1 MVTTPSPLAAFRMR
15 VPIAVRFR
23 DLDSLGH
30 VNNAVYFTYCEV
42 ARNTYWKKLFGL
54 RRLSDVNF
62 ILAHAELDYRAQA
75 NGDSDVVVGIRVSF
89 IGNTSFGF
97 EYVVVEEGGVLL
109 AEGRSVQ
116 VTFDYKTNQKV
127 AVPANVRDQILE
139 YEGAENVRMGSGT
152 SAKGS
157 P

>member
-1 MVTTPSPLAAFRMR
+1 MATTPSPLAAFRMR
-15 VPIAVRFR
+15 VPIPVRFR

-42 ARNTYWKKLFGL
+42 ARNMYWKKLFGL
-54 RRLSDVNF
+54 RRLTDVNF

-75 NGDSDVVVGIRVSF
+75 NGDNDVVVGIRTSF

-97 EYVVVEEGGVLL
+97 EYAVVEEGGVLL

-116 VTFDYKTNQKV
+116 VTFDYKANTKV
-127 AVPANVRDQILE
+127 AVPASVRDQILE
-139 YEGAENVRMGSGT
+139 YEGAENVKMGGAPT
-152 SAKGS
+152 GKAGA
-157 P
+157 

>member
-1 MVTTPSPLAAFRMR
+1 MLE
-15 VPIAVRFR
+15 VPIPVRFR

-42 ARNTYWKKLFGL
+42 ARNAYWKQLLGV
-54 RRLSDVNF
+54 RRLAEANF

-75 NGDSDVVVGIRVSF
+75 NGDHDIVVVVRVSF
-89 IGNTSFGF
+89 VGNTSFGF
-97 EYVVVEEGGVLL
+97 EYRVLEEGTGTLL

-127 AVPANVRDQILE
+127 PMPPSARQRILE
-139 YEGAENVRMGSGT
+139 FEGDNVEIRGAQAAS
-152 SAKGS
+152 
-157 P
+157 